1 MDKMMVARTQKE
13 TQTLPTRKILRQ
25 RCDSCRRRPLLQ
37 RATNSTILENMP
49 TAVNTELRSPGQ
61 PLDVEMRALMEP
73 RFGHDFSKVRVHTD
87 DKASAS
93 AKSINAR
100 AYTLGNQIV
109 FGSGEYAPA
118 TIAGQRL
125 IAHELVHTIQQHN
138 SWQSKD
144 DAQITDP
151 TDNLER
157 EAEIAAST
165 VMEGL
170 PINIAVSA
178 PPVLARRG
186 AGPTTKGT
194 ASSQAAFQGEDPAM
208 QSRRLAAIREI
219 RRTVE
224 RLTTALSRGYIWS
237 FERVTPGG
245 ITQSHMEGEEET
257 MARRNARL
265 RKLITDLLMTVT
277 RLESAPIPTEWLDPT
292 PEYPGSGEHIIDS
305 EGNQPLTDTQVFY
318 THNILAQ
325 GRNPELPWHNVF
337 YIWYEPIPTPAVSR
351 VPIREGVA
359 TGINIVVPNPENEPL
374 VYHRLTQY
382 EGFRGSGVI
391 VDVMQDRF
399 GYYYNYR
406 SQKHYLPRRP

>member
-1 MDKMMVARTQKE
+1 MMVARTQKE
-13 TQTLPTRKILRQ
+13 TKALPTRGVLRQ
-25 RCDSCRRRPLLQ
+25 KCDNCRRRPLLQ
-37 RATNSTILENMP
+37 RATNSTILENVP
-49 TAVNTELRSPGQ
+49 TAVHAALRSPGR
-61 PLDVEMRALMEP
+61 PLDMEMRALMEP

-87 DKASAS
+87 DKASNS
-93 AKSINAR
+93 AKLINAR

-109 FGSGEYAPA
+109 FGFGEYVPA
-118 TIAGQRL
+118 TFEGQRL
-125 IAHELVHTIQQHN
+125 IAHELVHTIQQKD
-138 SWQSKD
+138 SWQRKD
-144 DAQITDP
+144 NMQITDP
-151 TDNLER
+151 VDNLEK
-157 EAEIAAST
+157 EAETAAST

-170 PINIAVSA
+170 PLNIAVSA
-178 PPVLARRG
+178 PPVLARRE
-186 AGPTTKGT
+186 AGPATKGI
-194 ASSQAAFQGEDPAM
+194 APSQASFQGEDPAM
-208 QSRRLAAIREI
+208 QSRRLAAILEI

-224 RLTTALSRGYIWS
+224 RLATALSRGYIWS

-265 RKLITDLLMTVT
+265 ERLIADLLRTAI

-292 PEYPGSGEHIIDS
+292 PEYPGSGEYNIES

-325 GRNPELPWHNVF
+325 GRNHELLWHNVF
-337 YIWYEPIPTPAVSR
+337 YIWYEPIPAPAVSR
-351 VPIREGVA
+351 VPMREGVA
-359 TGINIVVPNPENEPL
+359 TGINIVVPDPENEPL

-391 VDVMQDRF
+391 VEVMQDRF